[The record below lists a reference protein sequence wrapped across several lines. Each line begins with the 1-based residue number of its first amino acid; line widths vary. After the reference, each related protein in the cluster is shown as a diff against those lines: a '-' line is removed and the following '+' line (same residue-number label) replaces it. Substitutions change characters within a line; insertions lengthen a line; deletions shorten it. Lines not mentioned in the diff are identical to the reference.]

1 MAKWRRGLLDQRGAS
16 LTEYVLIGFLLLMV
30 AGVAFKALGSK
41 GKEAV
46 NESHK
51 TFSGDSAEPAGHTV
65 GSIGNGSHD
74 KAGVAMKVS
83 ITNGASNAKAFA
95 SDVGHKVAD
104 EASQVELEFSFKKLA
119 RWLAV
124 AIAALGVGVGF
135 SVYKRGRAEMAT
147 AESESPDVTGPAP
160 NSMGPQS
167 MGAPRIG
174 PSSMSGPSAPTKYTD

>member
-1 MAKWRRGLLDQRGAS
+1 MAKWRRGLFDQRGAS
-16 LTEYVLIGFLLLMV
+16 LTEYVLVAFLLLMV
-30 AGVAFKALGSK
+30 GAVAFKALGNK

-51 TFSGDSAEPAGHTV
+51 TFSGDSTEPTNHAI
-65 GSIGNGSHD
+65 GSMGNGSHD
-74 KAGVAMKVS
+74 KSGVAMKVS

-119 RWLAV
+119 RWLAI
-124 AIAALGVGVGF
+124 AIAALGIGVAF
-135 SVYKRGRAEMAT
+135 SVYKRGRAEVAT
-147 AESESPDVTGPAP
+147 AESEAPDVTGPAP

-167 MGAPRIG
+167 MPRIG
-174 PSSMSGPSAPTKYTD
+174 PNSVGGPSKPPMKYTD